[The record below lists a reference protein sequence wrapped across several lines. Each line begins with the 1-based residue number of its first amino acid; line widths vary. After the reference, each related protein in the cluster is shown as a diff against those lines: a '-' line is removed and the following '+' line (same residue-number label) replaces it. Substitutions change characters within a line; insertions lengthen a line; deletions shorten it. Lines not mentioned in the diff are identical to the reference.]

1 MNRLF
6 ISTLSLAIASL
17 INVQAQECE
26 LTLDSCR
33 SLAISNNKE
42 LRMADSKQQ
51 AAYYERKAA
60 FTKYLPRIS
69 ATGAYMH
76 SSKEIS
82 LLSDEQKD
90 GLNHL
95 GSTVSSLAPSLQGM
109 SGMLDGVGGSL
120 VDALHTDTRNMGAVG
135 IMLIQP
141 VYMGGKIAAY
151 NRITRY
157 AEQIATM
164 QKDLTLQ
171 DVVVEVDEAYWMIVS
186 LQSKKRLAGG
196 YLELVQKLDS
206 DVQQMINEGLATK
219 ADGLSVKVKVNEAHV
234 ALIQVDN
241 GLSISRMLLC
251 QLCGLD
257 MNTPVRL
264 ADEDNGQGLPD
275 PVPETADVQSALSHR
290 PELNMLSLSTDIYK
304 EKIRLARAEYMPTVA
319 LTGGYLAS
327 NPSVFNSFERKM
339 KGMWNVGVVV
349 NIPLVTFGE
358 RIYKVK
364 AARAEAATA
373 LFQLEE
379 TREKVELQVNQNMQK
394 VQEANERLQTAR
406 RSCDEAD
413 ENLRYATLGLQEGV
427 IPVSN
432 VLEAQTAWLKSHS
445 EHISSQ
451 IDLKLANLYL
461 LKSAG
466 ILNVRNN

>member
-6 ISTLSLAIASL
+6 ISTLSLTIAGL
-17 INVQAQECE
+17 INVQAQECG

-51 AAYYERKAA
+51 VAYYERKAA
-60 FTKYLPRIS
+60 FTKYFPRIS

-82 LLSDEQKD
+82 LLSDEQKN

-135 IMLIQP
+135 IMLTQP

-186 LQSKKRLAGG
+186 LQSKKRLAEG

-206 DVQQMINEGLATK
+206 DVQQMINEGIATK

-275 PVPETADVQSALSHR
+275 PVPATVDVQSALSHR

-445 EHISSQ
+445 EHVSSQ